1 LAALKGGYRVIAYLE
16 GTLVSRGTEAVV
28 AVGGGS
34 LGLTLQ
40 LSARAAEQL
49 PPVGDPV
56 RLWTHL
62 VTRDDGWFLYGF
74 LSTDERTMFRLLI
87 SVSGIGP
94 KLALG
99 LLSGAS
105 PGELAGYLSRGDEL
119 SLAKLPGIGRK
130 SAARLVVELGQRIP
144 AEWVMSVSSLS
155 VPGSTGVADPELEK
169 GVAVLTAMG
178 LTISQAE
185 KAMLAAKAAD
195 DHLKGDLQQWVRAA
209 LRCL

>member
-1 LAALKGGYRVIAYLE
+1 MIAYLE
-16 GTLVSRGTEAVV
+16 GTLVNRGTETVI

-49 PPVGDPV
+49 PPVGQPV

-62 VTRDDGWFLYGF
+62 VVRDDGWFLYGF
-74 LSTDERTMFRLLI
+74 LSSDERTMFRLLI

-105 PGELAGYLSRGDEL
+105 PAELAGYLSRGDEL

-130 SAARLVVELGQRIP
+130 SAARLVVELGQRMP
-144 AEWVMSVSSLS
+144 AEWVMSASSLTA
-155 VPGSTGVADPELEK
+155 VPGAGVTDPELAS

-178 LTISQAE
+178 LTSSQAE
-185 KAMLAAKAAD
+185 KALLAAKSMD
-195 DHLKGDLQQWVRAA
+195 DQLTEDLQQWVRAA